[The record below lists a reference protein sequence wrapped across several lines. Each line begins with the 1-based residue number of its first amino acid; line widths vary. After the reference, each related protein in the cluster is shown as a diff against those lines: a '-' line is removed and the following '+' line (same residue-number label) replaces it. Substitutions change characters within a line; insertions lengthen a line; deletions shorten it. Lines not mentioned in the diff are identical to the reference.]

1 MQLTFAGTVIAQE
14 PTEGGTDAVTGFMP
28 KRHATVQWAEFLR
41 STDATPLA
49 RLNRKRSLSGTIVY
63 GPFSTLSSAAQ
74 KLLLNYDALP
84 DSGPLVLLVGGIN
97 TSFGVAVLESVEAKQ
112 RMGVTVSA
120 TLTFQVG
127 PGTSTGTSDLQDQD
141 GNNLTDQ
148 SGNPLA
154 DT

>member
-1 MQLTFAGTVIAQE
+1 M
-14 PTEGGTDAVTGFMP
+14 
-28 KRHATVQWAEFLR
+28 
-41 STDATPLA
+41 
-49 RLNRKRSLSGTIVY
+49 SGTIVY
-63 GPFSTLSSAAQ
+63 GAFSTLSSAAQ

-97 TSFGVAVLESVEAKQ
+97 TSFGLAVLESVEAKQ

-127 PGTSTGTSDLQDQD
+127 PGTSTGTSDLQDQS